1 MRRRKR
7 LTIIRTGLA
16 LAALAIPATAQ
27 AKPVSTE
34 LSKSQYQGP
43 TSRIDGVGS
52 SQSRVEIPYLSHGQG
67 VDASQFGGSVSPDD
81 RSVSRAAVARQ
92 SLEIPYLS
100 HGQGVTPAE
109 LGITGSKSPDDRP
122 VTRATI
128 VDQPVVSDGG
138 SSFDVNPFAV
148 SGLGLGL
155 LLLAGAMGL
164 GIRQSRKS
172 KLSPA

>member
-27 AKPVSTE
+27 AKPVSTDE
-34 LSKSQYQGP
+34 SKVQYRLGP
-43 TSRIDGVGS
+43 A
-52 SQSRVEIPYLSHGQG
+52 EIPYLSHGQG
-67 VDASQFGGSVSPDD
+67 VDASQFGGGVSPDD

-128 VDQPVVSDGG
+128 VDEPVVSDGG